1 MKNEKAIRKMEMLFS
16 NYDEYVPLSEIK
28 DILALLAE
36 PEKPKREQI
45 IEDNPE
51 ESELPAILRDY
62 SDTDDL
68 IPKPVL
74 EKASERIED
83 LEGAIN
89 NILKHGT
96 AKPCGWIPVS
106 ERLPDEGECLVLC
119 EGHIYEVKVRV
130 SEDEWEDKEGKTFL
144 EQTARC
150 DILHLGTII
159 IGHDECIT
167 HWMPI
172 VLPTEKPTCS
182 TCGENPRGVPA
193 KDGGWTTCPKC
204 LPKKEDVAEFVDT
217 CPSYMGQGKCN
228 EAEDYAK
235 LAAEDKEL
243 KAIIESQ
250 ERNAAASEI
259 IIGDLTKKIENMEAE
274 K

>member
-1 MKNEKAIRKMEMLFS
+1 
-16 NYDEYVPLSEIK
+16 
-28 DILALLAE
+28 
-36 PEKPKREQI
+36 PKREQI

-172 VLPTEKPTCS
+172 VLPTEKPCS
-182 TCGENPRGVPA
+182 MCGENPRGIPA

-204 LPKKEDVAEFVDT
+204 LPKENMAEFVKGIKRTGLLEAIDLIENSGT
-217 CPSYMGQGKCN
+217 CDSL
-228 EAEDYAK
+228 K
-235 LAAEDKEL
+235 LAVSKIKHEQDY
-243 KAIIESQ
+243 IESQ

-259 IIGDLTKKIENMEAE
+259 IIGDLTKKIEGMEA
-274 K
+274 KDGQK